1 MRAKN
6 VDSST
11 EFLPCFAIRPLY
23 NQLLYV
29 LSLVVGLRRAA
40 VLISVV
46 SYFLLGI
53 LMFAWCQRYVPSYCA
68 AAFCGVLMVT
78 PPVILLGRSTL
89 PDALFTLLAISSMF
103 LIFEVEK
110 LFPGLLLL
118 LISTFVRTDNVA
130 LALPVLAV
138 LWFTSRLEFWK
149 AALLGLLSVLSVALI
164 NHFAGDYGLAMLYY
178 RNFSGTPSFPADM
191 NLHMSVRV
199 YVSGYV
205 SGFRFGIR
213 WMLVSPWL
221 GFVLLGLVGLCRKSR
236 RLLISAIST
245 TCAVLHFWIL
255 PNWEDRWFVIP
266 YLSLALSSICVE
278 STVPVS
284 TSPSSLHPANI
295 S

>member
-1 MRAKN
+1 M
-6 VDSST
+6 S
-11 EFLPCFAIRPLY
+11 
-23 NQLLYV
+23 
-29 LSLVVGLRRAA
+29 
-40 VLISVV
+40 
-46 SYFLLGI
+46 
-53 LMFAWCQRYVPSYCA
+53 
-68 AAFCGVLMVT
+68 
-78 PPVILLGRSTL
+78 
-89 PDALFTLLAISSMF
+89 ALF

-110 LFPGLLLL
+110 LLPGLLLL
-118 LISTFVRTDNVA
+118 LVSTFVRTDSVA

-164 NHFAGDYGLAMLYY
+164 NHFARDYGLAVLYY
-178 RNFSGTPSFPADM
+178 RNFSGTPRFPADM

-199 YVSGYV
+199 YVCGYV

-213 WMLVSPWL
+213 WMLVSPLL

-245 TCAVLHFWIL
+245 TCAVLHFLLL